1 MGAALGY
8 AFLFSA
14 ALFLLAQSSPQL
26 DEAYYRAKKFLES
39 YPVIDGHNDLAEQL
53 REVFMNQVQ
62 TVDLT
67 KNYSGADPKIYG
79 PSWHTDIPRLKAG
92 GVGGQFWS
100 AYMDCSSQ
108 YADATRTFLDQID
121 VIRQFVAQYSTV
133 FKFATTADDIEH
145 AITQGYIASMIG
157 VEGGHA
163 IDSSLGTLR
172 QLYQLGAR
180 YMTLTHTCDTPWAHS
195 CVDPTPLGLNDF
207 GVRVVHEMNRLG
219 MLVDISHVSN
229 YTMSDVLDVS
239 KAPVIFSHSSAYTL
253 CANPRNVP
261 DNILMRMP
269 QNDGIVMVNFFPYFI
284 SCSANA
290 SYLQVADH
298 IDHIVK
304 VAGVDHVGIGSDF
317 DGIPVVPVGLEDVS
331 KYPNL
336 FAELIRRGYSE
347 GDLQKIASQNLL
359 RVLRAAEQVSQSL
372 SGELPDNTHISPQ
385 PNSTCR
391 PDF

>member
-1 MGAALGY
+1 
-8 AFLFSA
+8 
-14 ALFLLAQSSPQL
+14 
-26 DEAYYRAKKFLES
+26 
-39 YPVIDGHNDLAEQL
+39 
-53 REVFMNQVQ
+53 MNQVQ

-100 AYMDCSSQ
+100 AYMGCSSQ

-121 VIRQFVAQYSTV
+121 VIRQFIAQYSTV
-133 FKFATTADDIEH
+133 FKFATSADDIEQ
-145 AITQGYIASMIG
+145 AIAQGYIASMIG

-180 YMTLTHTCDTPWAHS
+180 YMTLTHTCDTPLLTSTHPRAHS
-195 CVDPTPLGLNDF
+195 CVDPTPLGLNAF
-207 GVRVVHEMNRLG
+207 GVRVVYEMNRLG

-239 KAPVIFSHSSAYTL
+239 KAPVIFSHSSAYAL

-261 DNILMRMP
+261 DNILVRMP
-269 QNDGIVMVNFFPYFI
+269 QNGGIVMVNFYPYFV
-284 SCSANA
+284 SCTANA

-304 VAGVDHVGIGSDF
+304 MAGVDHVGIGSDF
-317 DGIPVVPVGLEDVS
+317 DGITVVPVGLEDVS
-331 KYPNL
+331 MYPTC
-336 FAELIRRGYSE
+336 
-347 GDLQKIASQNLL
+347 LL
-359 RVLRAAEQVSQSL
+359 S
-372 SGELPDNTHISPQ
+372 
-385 PNSTCR
+385 
-391 PDF
+391 